1 MHVLQIF
8 RIIVVKV
15 WRTLANLAWDQDPH
29 CRKKEKKSALAK
41 KKNRRTK
48 SLGRGWVDET
58 GDKPLIPPISPLAI
72 NLSLKCQ
79 HLKFSSRMSALAC
92 YVTFV
97 KKICEFE
104 MK

>member
-8 RIIVVKV
+8 PIIAVEV
-15 WRTLANLAWDQDPH
+15 WRALAYYAWDHDPH

-48 SLGRGWVDET
+48 SLGRGWVEET
-58 GDKPLIPPISPLAI
+58 GDKPLIPRISPLAI

-79 HLKFSSRMSALAC
+79 HVKFSSRMSALAC